1 MWEARTRRSGEISVV
16 RGDCKNRGG
25 HRLRRAEQVDLAFRS
40 LLPPG
45 LSNAEI
51 AAKLFAS
58 EATVKTHVGL
68 ILAELGLR
76 DRVPAV
82 VTACGARLVV
92 ARPVRK

>member
-1 MWEARTRRSGEISVV
+1 VLDVGGENKAFRRNIRRSG
-16 RGDCKNRGG
+16 
-25 HRLRRAEQVDLAFRS
+25 RLQEPWWPSPEQVDLAFRS

-92 ARPVRK
+92 ARPVRQ